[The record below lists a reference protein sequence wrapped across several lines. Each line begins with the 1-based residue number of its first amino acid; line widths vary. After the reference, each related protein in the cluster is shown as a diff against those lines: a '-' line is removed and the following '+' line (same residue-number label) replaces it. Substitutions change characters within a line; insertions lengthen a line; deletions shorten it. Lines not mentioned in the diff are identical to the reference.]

1 MPSTLPIIVRH
12 ERERPRDWQR
22 FVAALCFMEFYVTF
36 VYAGTLLWS
45 DGRRI
50 IFYPWLS
57 NAASWTCVAMMG
69 GALLLFVA
77 GRGLWRGRGRE
88 ERWLW
93 LGLVSVSVLLGLEVL
108 SIGVWFSQA
117 GTFAPTPTDAA
128 RYLASSAYIAPLG
141 ALIICTQLARSSSRL
156 HGTGTATWVYC
167 AAVFCLGSVPG
178 WIFRG
183 HATMTSVGEA
193 GWRTT
198 GNYAYVL
205 VAHLANGALPL
216 VTCVALLLRRRT
228 ARTAALIVATVV
240 GVSQWYDWYPPPKYV
255 NLAIGALRLGHG
267 FPDIGSRVWTNHDFV
282 CLFVEP
288 VRVIGPWL
296 LIAIYAWRVPM
307 RQPPEDG
314 SPFPRHFCGHCHYN
328 LHGAVST
335 ICPECGSEFSTC
347 AKVGGCPVS
356 RV

>member
-1 MPSTLPIIVRH
+1 MPSTVPIIVQH
-12 ERERPRDWQR
+12 EHERPRDWQR
-22 FVAALCFMEFYVTF
+22 FVAVLCFMEFYVTF
-36 VYAGTLLWS
+36 VYAGTSLWS
-45 DGRRI
+45 DDPKI
-50 IFYPWLS
+50 FFYPWLS
-57 NAASWTCVAMMG
+57 HAAPWACIAMMG

-77 GRGLWRGRGRE
+77 GRGLWCGRGPE

-93 LGLVSVSVLLGLEVL
+93 LGLVSVCVLLALEVL
-108 SIGVWFSQA
+108 SIGLAQA
-117 GTFAPTPTDAA
+117 GFAPTPLHAA
-128 RYLASSAYIAPLG
+128 QQFASCAYVAPLG
-141 ALIICTQLARSSSRL
+141 ALILCIPLTHARSRL
-156 HGTGTATWVYC
+156 RETGTAAWVYC
-167 AAVFCLGSVPG
+167 AAAFCLASVPG

-183 HATMTSVGEA
+183 HATMASVGYA

-216 VTCVALLLRRRT
+216 VTCVALLLRKRT

-240 GVSQWYDWYPPPKYV
+240 GVSQWYDWYPLSQLV
-255 NLAIGALRLGHG
+255 RVATGALRLRHG

-282 CLFVEP
+282 SLFVEP

-307 RQPPEDG
+307 RKPPEDG
-314 SPFPRHFCGHCHYN
+314 SPFPRHFCGKCHYN

-335 ICPECGSEFSTC
+335 ICPECGSEL
-347 AKVGGCPVS
+347 AA
-356 RV
+356 